1 MADKKIKNPLWNS
14 ELDIEKRLD
23 FLVENLTL
31 DEKIRCM
38 SNANPEIERLGI
50 RAFNIGGEGAHGVQA
65 RHDQGW
71 DLREPDYT
79 TIFPNP
85 IGMSR
90 SWDREMIKEAG
101 KVTGIETRGLFD
113 AGKSGC
119 LSVWAPTVDM
129 ERDPRWGRNEEAY
142 GEDPYLTGELAGAYV
157 EGMQGDDDFYLRCAA
172 TLKHF
177 YANNVE
183 EDRTFVSSSV
193 DPRNKREYYH
203 EPFRK
208 IIVEHGAE
216 AVMTAYNEINGVPCM
231 LISDIK
237 DYAKNKWGLHHVVT
251 DGGDVLQTVNQH
263 EYFGTD
269 AQTVAAGLKAGIDS
283 FSDNTVKIEEA
294 VREAYEQGLIDINDI
309 NEAVRNRFGTMIR
322 LGLFD
327 AYGESPYSHITIE
340 DVGTKENQE
349 TALKIGQNSVVLLE
363 NKGILPID
371 ASKADGDI
379 CVLGPLADVW
389 QLDWYSGLPPYY
401 VTGLEGIRKYVD
413 APFEKGVC
421 EFKIKADGRYLGLD
435 RDGRLIVTDNAE
447 VFQIEQWDK
456 KQFTLK
462 SSSNG
467 KFLSVRDD
475 IEGGESGDICACKER
490 AFGWFVKEAFKISE
504 FSGDI
509 SEDEAEKGTGSKDEN
524 GKVVFDCS
532 VACGVTSWNDEAFYI
547 DESGIL
553 CVESALDI
561 QQSCGI
567 SWKDGADNEI
577 LSEKNSDDADVKIS
591 KINNFEFEL
600 VSDGIAAAA
609 KLARKVKYPILF
621 LGGDPMVT
629 CKEDVDRDDIDFPAY
644 QQRLLEAVY
653 EANENVIVALISNVA
668 FDISWAKEHV
678 KAMILSAS
686 GCMELGTAVADNI
699 FGKVSPAGRLS
710 TTWYKDITKLPP
722 KEDYDIITH
731 PRTYAYYDGEVLYP
745 FGYGKTYSEI
755 RYQDMKAEIKDY
767 TKIAVGVSIENAG
780 EYVTDEVVQ
789 IYVTKKDS
797 KVPRA
802 IRKLREFERV
812 KNLKPQEKRKVYF
825 EIKISDLRYYD
836 VVEERLILED
846 GDYIIQ
852 AGSSSRNIHLKQT
865 INIKGTSRGIRDA
878 WQVIKA
884 DHYDT
889 YENVYLHEGV
899 NGLDAVC
906 TLDNKTEGEVSYKN
920 VCAFDTNITG
930 VDGNEPAN
938 DDGVPAAEI
947 IDNDKNKVNRNKYNL
962 EILASIEN
970 GGKVEVFADNE
981 LIGRFVK
988 GQTKTADIHSEIG
1001 TAAFR
1006 TDKKMPWAAFGRK
1019 TDFKKYNIVLDGSK
1033 IPDGEFELKLKMRGY
1048 IRVCCLKMV

>member
-14 ELDIEKRLD
+14 ELDIKKRLD

-31 DEKIRCM
+31 DEKIKCM

-50 RAFNIGGEGAHGVQA
+50 RAFNVGGEGAHGVQA

-71 DLREPDYT
+71 DLKEPDYT

-90 SWDREMIKEAG
+90 SWDKELLKEAG
-101 KVTGIETRGLFD
+101 KVTGTEIRGLFE

-157 EGMQGDDDFYLRCAA
+157 EGMQGDDEFYLRCAA

-183 EDRTFVSSSV
+183 EDRTFASSSV

-203 EPFRK
+203 EPFRR
-208 IIVEHGAE
+208 IIMEHGAE
-216 AVMTAYNEINGVPCM
+216 AVMTAYNEINGIPCM

-237 DYAKNKWGLHHVVT
+237 DHAKNKWGLHHVVT

-283 FSDNTVKIEEA
+283 FSDNPIKIEEA

-309 NEAVRNRFGTMIR
+309 NEAIINRFGTMIR

-327 AYGESPYSHITIE
+327 AYGDNPYSYITIE

-349 TALKIGQNSVVLLE
+349 TALKVGQSSIVLLE
-363 NKGILPID
+363 NQRILPLN
-371 ASKADGDI
+371 ASEAVDDI

-413 APFEKGVC
+413 APFENGVC

-435 RDGRLIVTDNAE
+435 KDGRIIVTDSANAE
-447 VFQIEQWDK
+447 VFQVEQWDK

-462 SSSNG
+462 SSSNK

-475 IEGGESGDICACKER
+475 IEGGESGDICAFKDR
-490 AFGWFVKEAFKISE
+490 AFGWFVKEAFRIKNDE
-504 FSGDI
+504 MDDDI
-509 SEDEAEKGTGSKDEN
+509 
-524 GKVVFDCS
+524 VFDGS
-532 VACGVTSWNDEAFYI
+532 LLGEVTSWNDEAFYI
-547 DESGIL
+547 DENGVL
-553 CVESALDI
+553 RVESALDKL
-561 QQSCGI
+561 QSSG
-567 SWKDGADNEI
+567 SDWKNDAGAV
-577 LSEKNSDDADVKIS
+577 AKIS
-591 KINNFEFEL
+591 KVSSFEFEL
-600 VSDGIAAAA
+600 VLNGIEAAA
-609 KLARKVKYPILF
+609 KLAKNVKYPVLF

-629 CKEDVDRDDIDFPAY
+629 CKEDVDRDDIDFPVY
-644 QQRLLEAVY
+644 QQKLLEAVY
-653 EANENVIVALISNVA
+653 EANENLIVVLISNVA

-686 GCMELGTAVADNI
+686 GCMELGTAIADNI

-710 TTWYKDITKLPP
+710 TTWYKDIAKLPA
-722 KEDYDIITH
+722 KEDYDIIAH

-745 FGYGKTYSEI
+745 FGYGKTYSDI
-755 RYQDMKAEIKDY
+755 KYQYMEVKIKDY
-767 TKIAVGVSIENAG
+767 TEIAVSVGIENAG
-780 EYVTDEVVQ
+780 QYMTDEVVQ
-789 IYVTKKDS
+789 IYVTKRNS

-802 IRKLREFERV
+802 IRKLRAFERV
-812 KNLKPQEKRKVYF
+812 KDLKLGEKRTVDFK
-825 EIKISDLRYYD
+825 IKISDLKYYD

-846 GDYIIQ
+846 GEYIIQ
-852 AGSSSRNIHLKQT
+852 AGSSSCDIHLKQT

-878 WQVIKA
+878 WQTIKA

-889 YENVYLHEGV
+889 YENIYLHEGT
-899 NGLDAVC
+899 NGFDAVC
-906 TLDNKTEGEVSYKN
+906 TLDNKTEGNVSYKD
-920 VCAFDTNITG
+920 VCLNKNNLNGNKNTTNGGISKA
-930 VDGNEPAN
+930 EKL
-938 DDGVPAAEI
+938 DDG
-947 IDNDKNKVNRNKYNL
+947 KNKMSIKKYTFKV
-962 EILASIEN
+962 LASIED
-970 GGKVEVFADNE
+970 GGMVEVFADDE
-981 LIGRFVK
+981 MIGKFVK
-988 GQTKTADIHSEIG
+988 GQTKTTDIHSEIG
-1001 TAAFR
+1001 QAAFR

-1019 TDFKKYNIVLDGSK
+1019 TDFKRYDISIDGEK
-1033 IPDGEFELKLKMRGY
+1033 IPDGIFELKLKLKGY
-1048 IRVCCLKMV
+1048 IRLCNFQII